1 MPGTAA
7 FFARRGDPRINVRL
21 ILCNRYLVG
30 MRKGSAFIVAATIL
44 LAVSLR
50 SIAATSGDA
59 GLEQEYLQVR
69 KIALK
74 DPHVQDA
81 FRKANERLDERI
93 LQIDPSLK
101 PIVDRHEAIPEPVK
115 SAKLA
120 PAHPAPA
127 PVARE
132 HIVIK
137 GETLSSIAEHYRV
150 KVVTLEKI
158 NHITNDRKLQVGQKL
173 LIPSSGSLETQ
184 PAAAAEPSPAAQAR
198 DQGLWD
204 RVKSSL

>member
-1 MPGTAA
+1 
-7 FFARRGDPRINVRL
+7 
-21 ILCNRYLVG
+21 
-30 MRKGSAFIVAATIL
+30 MRKGSAFIVAATIF

-50 SIAATSGDA
+50 SLAATSGDA
-59 GLEQEYLQVR
+59 GLEQEYVQVR

-101 PIVDRHEAIPEPVK
+101 PIVDRHEDIPEPVK

-120 PAHPAPA
+120 PARPAPA
-127 PVARE
+127 PAPGARE

-137 GETLSSIAEHYRV
+137 GETLSSIAEHYKV

-184 PAAAAEPSPAAQAR
+184 PAAAAEPSPSAQPR